1 MGAVPQVVYLQ
12 RIPKSKEP
20 PLPSPALTLVE
31 GVGIEGDHHAR
42 PRSSRQVLLMAE
54 ENGDAF
60 GLHPGEV
67 RENVVTRGLDLQNV
81 PAGTR
86 LEIGLAVL
94 EITKDCEPCSFIDG
108 IRPGLRARMQ
118 RRRGMLARV
127 LRGGEI
133 RVGDEITLR
142 PPADATRAP

>member
-12 RIPKSKEP
+12 KSPKSKEP
-20 PLPSPALTLVE
+20 PVPSPALTLVE
-31 GVGIEGDHHAR
+31 ALGIEGDHHAR

-54 ENGDAF
+54 ENSDAF

-67 RENVVTRGLDLQNV
+67 RENVVTRGLDLQNL
-81 PAGTR
+81 PAGTL
-86 LEIGLAVL
+86 LEIGAATL

-108 IRPGLRARMQ
+108 IRPGLRAQMQ

-127 LRGGEI
+127 VRGGEV
-133 RVGDEITLR
+133 RVGDVILVR
-142 PPADATRAP
+142 PPVDGEPI